1 MFASFVLPLHDIMYL
16 VACLTRLLQFHYDVG
31 KVLHSICSQKDAK
44 DIIII
49 TASQINHGKEWI
61 LKDKDL
67 CIDIAWLNIKAGEK
81 AIDVLDHKTAYSY
94 LSTALSLL
102 PEGHWDSH
110 YDLSLRLN
118 FLLARAAISTFQYD
132 EAESIIRKLVEK
144 ARCLNDQLPSY
155 LLLIGSKCIWNFL
168 FCLIFTVCCR

>member
-1 MFASFVLPLHDIMYL
+1 MPFHDQFIPLH
-16 VACLTRLLQFHYDVG
+16 VSPVSAVKFHYDVG
-31 KVLHSICSQKDAK
+31 KALHSISNRKDVR
-44 DIIII
+44 DIIILLN
-49 TASQINHGKEWI
+49 ASQINHGKEWI

-67 CIDIAWLNIKAGEK
+67 SIDIAELNMKAGEK
-81 AIDVLDHKTAYSY
+81 AIDGCDHKTAYSY
-94 LSTALSLL
+94 LGTALSLL
-102 PEGHWDSH
+102 PEGHWDSQ

-155 LLLIGSKCIWNFL
+155 LLLIDCK
-168 FCLIFTVCCR
+168 

>member
-1 MFASFVLPLHDIMYL
+1 MRLCVRFVVLINYFPLHISY
-16 VACLTRLLQFHYDVG
+16 VSTIQFHYNVG
-31 KVLHSICSQKDAK
+31 KALHSISNWKDVG
-44 DIIII
+44 DIILL

-67 CIDIAWLNIKAGEK
+67 SIDIAELNMKAGEK
-81 AIDVLDHKTAYSY
+81 AIDGCDHKTAYSY
-94 LSTALSLL
+94 LGTALSLL
-102 PEGHWDSH
+102 PECHWDSQ

-118 FLLARAAISTFQYD
+118 FLMTRAAISTFQYD

-155 LLLIGSKCIWNFL
+155 LLLIDCK
-168 FCLIFTVCCR
+168 